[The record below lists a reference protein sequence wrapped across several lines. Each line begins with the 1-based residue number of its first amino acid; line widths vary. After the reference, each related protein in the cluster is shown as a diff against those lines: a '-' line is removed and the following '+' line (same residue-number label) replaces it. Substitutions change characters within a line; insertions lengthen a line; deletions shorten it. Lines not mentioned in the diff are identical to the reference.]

1 MEYVCCKLC
10 GADNTKLL
18 FIAKER
24 DWGTEEFFNIVRCN
38 KCNLVYIN
46 PRPSK
51 EELSKYYPEQYY
63 AFEDEDP
70 GAYVRRKK
78 AGEDI
83 LRFVGY
89 PTQTKTGGVRILD
102 VGSGKGLFLSVMK
115 ELGFENF
122 GVELSPI
129 AVDFAS
135 KNYGVNVFNGEL
147 EQANFSD
154 EYFDLVT
161 MWQVL
166 EHLLNP
172 FESLQEIF
180 RILKKNGLLII
191 AVPNFSSFQAQIFRD
206 KWYPLDVPR
215 HLYQFEPGT
224 LKKMLSIAGFKII
237 KIEHFNH
244 FINFVVLK
252 KSILNLLLKAERP
265 GGKKFTSQ
273 VIDMQRKDFR
283 RQVLKGLLDGTSFLF
298 SELENLLGFG
308 GTIKVYA
315 RKEES

>member
-1 MEYVCCKLC
+1 MEYVSCKLC

-18 FIAKER
+18 FTANQR
-24 DWGTEEFFNIVRCN
+24 DWGIGEFFNVVRCN
-38 KCNLVYIN
+38 KCKLVYIN

-63 AFEDEDP
+63 AFEDEEP

-83 LRFVGY
+83 LRFVRY
-89 PTQTKTGGVRILD
+89 PTQPKTGGLRILD

-115 ELGFENF
+115 ELGFESF
-122 GVELSPI
+122 GVELSPM
-129 AVDFAS
+129 AVHFSS
-135 KNYGVNVFNGEL
+135 KNYGVNVFHGEL

-172 FESLQEIF
+172 FRSLQEIF

-191 AVPNFSSFQAQIFRD
+191 AVPNFSSFQAQIFQD

-224 LKKMLSIAGFKII
+224 LKKMLSIAGFKMI

-244 FINFVVLK
+244 FINFVGLK
-252 KSILNLLLKAERP
+252 KSILNLLLRAEHP

-273 VIDMQRKDFR
+273 VIDMQKKDLR
-283 RQVLKGLLDGTSFLF
+283 RQVLRALLDGTSFLF
-298 SELENLLGFG
+298 SELENILGFG

-315 RKEES
+315 RKEEY